1 MTKSVSRRREGL
13 RRLGIDTRVVTIK
26 IPCSFQQSE
35 VVVSDLQNEE
45 KKSVGNSK
53 KKTKKKRE
61 IKTVTYRFGAKK
73 QWQKFVVCN
82 EL

>member
-13 RRLGIDTRVVTIK
+13 RRLGIDTRIVTIK

-53 KKTKKKRE
+53 KKTK
-61 IKTVTYRFGAKK
+61 INTVTYRFGAKK

>member
-1 MTKSVSRRREGL
+1 MTKSESRRREGL
-13 RRLGIDTRVVTIK
+13 RHLSIDTRVVTIK
-26 IPCSFQQSE
+26 IPFSFQQSE
-35 VVVSDLQNEE
+35 VVFSDLQNEE

-53 KKTKKKRE
+53 KKTK
-61 IKTVTYRFGAKK
+61 INTVTYRFGAKK

>member
-1 MTKSVSRRREGL
+1 MAKSVSRRREGL

-53 KKTKKKRE
+53 KKTK
-61 IKTVTYRFGAKK
+61 INTVTYRFGAKK

>member
-1 MTKSVSRRREGL
+1 M
-13 RRLGIDTRVVTIK
+13 GIDTRVVTIK
-26 IPCSFQQSE
+26 IPFSFQQSE

-53 KKTKKKRE
+53 KKNQKKKRE
-61 IKTVTYRFGAKK
+61 IKKVTYRFGAKK

>member
-1 MTKSVSRRREGL
+1 MTKSESRRREGL
-13 RRLGIDTRVVTIK
+13 RHLSIDTRVVTIK
-26 IPCSFQQSE
+26 IPFSFQQSE
-35 VVVSDLQNEE
+35 VVFSDLQNEE

>member
-1 MTKSVSRRREGL
+1 MS
-13 RRLGIDTRVVTIK
+13 IDTRVVTIK
-26 IPCSFQQSE
+26 IPFSFQQSE
-35 VVVSDLQNEE
+35 VVFSDLQNEE

>member
-13 RRLGIDTRVVTIK
+13 RRLGINTRVVTIK

-35 VVVSDLQNEE
+35 VLVSDLQNEE

-53 KKTKKKRE
+53 KKTK
-61 IKTVTYRFGAKK
+61 INTVTYRFRAKK

>member
-53 KKTKKKRE
+53 KKTK
-61 IKTVTYRFGAKK
+61 INTVTYRFGAKK

>member
-1 MTKSVSRRREGL
+1 MAKSVSRRREGL

-45 KKSVGNSK
+45 KTVENSK
-53 KKTKKKRE
+53 KKTK
-61 IKTVTYRFGAKK
+61 INTVTYRFRAKK

>member
-53 KKTKKKRE
+53 KKPKKKE

>member
-1 MTKSVSRRREGL
+1 MTKSVSRRRESL

-53 KKTKKKRE
+53 KKTK
-61 IKTVTYRFGAKK
+61 INTVPYRFGAKK

>member
-1 MTKSVSRRREGL
+1 MAKSVSRRREGL

-45 KKSVGNSK
+45 KKSVENSK
-53 KKTKKKRE
+53 KKTK
-61 IKTVTYRFGAKK
+61 INTVTYRFGAKK